1 MRLAKSLLI
10 SAAVTVAALCTAAAS
25 AAANPVPIGP
35 NQYFAGL
42 VNGTHDNA
50 VVYMACPG
58 PAYPGQLGHPVS
70 GQSVSV
76 TQTSAL
82 TNGFTGS
89 LANSI
94 VVTFT
99 VSVTNPAITLKY
111 YDTPAAI
118 PTTLLLPCSG
128 KGQVRYDPAPTSQ
141 TAHAD
146 VVGVTFINIAVASS

>member
-1 MRLAKSLLI
+1 MRLAKALLV
-10 SAAVTVAALCTAAAS
+10 SAAAAVAALCIFAAS
-25 AAANPVPIGP
+25 AAADPVPIGP

-50 VVYMACPG
+50 VIYMVCPG
-58 PAYPGQLGHPVS
+58 PAYGQLGHPAS

-76 TQTSAL
+76 TQTTAV
-82 TNGFTGS
+82 TYGFTGS

-94 VVTFT
+94 VVTFGT
-99 VSVTNPAITLKY
+99 QTTNPAITLKY

-128 KGQVRYDPAPTSQ
+128 KGQVRYDPEPTSL

-146 VVGVTFINIAVASS
+146 VVGVTFINIAV